1 MERLQMSYINNIIN
15 LNRAH
20 FFKWTHKSNKFIMK
34 HSFLHTSSTTFS
46 SEIGRIIMLA
56 IFVMLTGSPIF
67 GQARRG
73 TIKKTQTTTVTKPSP
88 NLVNDFNKKIKN
100 HYFFNNKSNNNE
112 WDIVFTPANTEGK
125 GGGNIVIPI
134 SKHGLSFSY
143 NITANGSIYIK
154 IDNVKMKEEKITW
167 QTNPDGVILE
177 DMFFQLQSDSLKYDE
192 LVNWNPNEEP
202 EIVPTTNDNE
212 VKDIDRVDEKPS
224 FPGGENAMKSFL
236 KSNVKYPAMAL
247 ENGVQGRVLVQMII
261 EKDGS
266 ISDVKV
272 DRGVDLSLDKEA
284 IRVVKAMPKWN
295 PGKLKGIAVRVKNEV
310 PVVFAL

>member
-1 MERLQMSYINNIIN
+1 
-15 LNRAH
+15 
-20 FFKWTHKSNKFIMK
+20 MK
-34 HSFLHTSSTTFS
+34 HSFLQTLSITFS
-46 SEIGRIIMLA
+46 SKIGKSIILA
-56 IFVMLTGSPIF
+56 IFVMLTGSPTF

-73 TIKKTQTTTVTKPSP
+73 TTQKAHTTTVTKPSP
-88 NLVNDFNKKIKN
+88 NLVNDFNKKFKN

-112 WDIVFTPANTEGK
+112 WDIVFKPANTEGK

-134 SKHGLSFSY
+134 SKLGLSFSY

-177 DMFFQLQSDSLKYDE
+177 DLFFQLQSDSLKYYE
-192 LVNWNPNEEP
+192 LVNWNPNEES

-224 FPGGENAMKSFL
+224 FPGGESAMKSYL
-236 KSNVKYPAMAL
+236 NSNVNYPVVAQ
-247 ENGVQGRVLVQMII
+247 ENGVQGRVIVESII

-266 ISDVKV
+266 MSDVKV
-272 DRGVDLSLDKEA
+272 IRSVDPSLDREA
-284 IRVVKAMPKWN
+284 LRVVKAMPKWT
-295 PGKLKGIAVRVKNEV
+295 PAKLKGIPVRTKCTT
-310 PVVFAL
+310 PVVFRLQ

>member
-1 MERLQMSYINNIIN
+1 
-15 LNRAH
+15 
-20 FFKWTHKSNKFIMK
+20 MK
-34 HSFLHTSSTTFS
+34 HSFLQSLSTTFS
-46 SEIGRIIMLA
+46 SKIGKSIILA
-56 IFVMLTGSPIF
+56 IFVMLTGSPTF

-73 TIKKTQTTTVTKPSP
+73 TTQKANTTTVTKPSP

-100 HYFFNNKSNNNE
+100 HYFFNNKSNKNE
-112 WDIVFTPANTEGK
+112 WDIVFKPANTEGK

-134 SKHGLSFSY
+134 SKLGLSFSY

-177 DMFFQLQSDSLKYDE
+177 DLFFQLQSDSLKYDE
-192 LVNWNPNEEP
+192 LVNWNPNEES

-224 FPGGENAMKSFL
+224 FPGGESAMKSYL
-236 KSNVKYPAMAL
+236 NSNVNYPVVAQ
-247 ENGVQGRVLVQMII
+247 ENGVQGRVIVESII

-266 ISDVKV
+266 MSDVKV
-272 DRGVDLSLDKEA
+272 IRSVDPSLDREA
-284 IRVVKAMPKWN
+284 LRVVKAMPKWT
-295 PGKLKGIAVRVKNEV
+295 PAKLKGIPVRTKCTT
-310 PVVFAL
+310 PVVFRLQ

>member
-1 MERLQMSYINNIIN
+1 MSYINNII
-15 LNRAH
+15 
-20 FFKWTHKSNKFIMK
+20 KWTHKSITFIMK
-34 HSFLHTSSTTFS
+34 HSFLQTLSTTFS
-46 SEIGRIIMLA
+46 SKIGKSIILA
-56 IFVMLTGSPIF
+56 IFVMLTGSQTF

-73 TIKKTQTTTVTKPSP
+73 TTQKAHTTTVTKPSP

-112 WDIVFTPANTEGK
+112 WDIVFKPANTEGK

-134 SKHGLSFSY
+134 SKLGLSFSY

-177 DMFFQLQSDSLKYDE
+177 DLFFQLQSDSLKYDE

-202 EIVPTTNDNE
+202 DYNE
-212 VKDIDRVDEKPS
+212 VNEFDRVDEKPT
-224 FPGGENAMKSFL
+224 FPGGESAMKSFL
-236 KSNVKYPAMAL
+236 RSNIKYPIVAQ
-247 ENGVQGRVLVQMII
+247 EDGVQGCVFVQFII

-266 ISDVKV
+266 ISDVKISRS
-272 DRGVDLSLDKEA
+272 DAPSLNGEA
-284 IRVVKAMPKWN
+284 MRVIKAMPKWN
-295 PGKLKGIAVRVKNEV
+295 PGKLNGIPVRVKNEV
-310 PVVFAL
+310 PVVFRL

>member
-1 MERLQMSYINNIIN
+1 
-15 LNRAH
+15 
-20 FFKWTHKSNKFIMK
+20 MK
-34 HSFLHTSSTTFS
+34 HSFLQTLNTTFS
-46 SEIGRIIMLA
+46 SKIGKSIILA
-56 IFVMLTGSPIF
+56 IFVMLTGSPTF

-73 TIKKTQTTTVTKPSP
+73 TTQKAHTTTVTKPSP

-100 HYFFNNKSNNNE
+100 HYFFNNKSNKNE
-112 WDIVFTPANTEGK
+112 WDIVFKPANTEGK

-134 SKHGLSFSY
+134 SKLGLSFSY

-177 DMFFQLQSDSLKYDE
+177 DLFFQLQSDSLKYDE
-192 LVNWNPNEEP
+192 LVNWNPNEES

-224 FPGGENAMKSFL
+224 FPGGESAMKSYL
-236 KSNVKYPAMAL
+236 NSNVNYPVVAQ
-247 ENGVQGRVLVQMII
+247 ENGVQGRVIVESII

-266 ISDVKV
+266 MSDVKV
-272 DRGVDLSLDKEA
+272 IRSVDPSLDKEA
-284 IRVVKAMPKWN
+284 LRVVKAMPKWT
-295 PGKLKGIAVRVKNEV
+295 PAKLKGIPVRTKCTT
-310 PVVFAL
+310 PVVFRLQ

>member
-1 MERLQMSYINNIIN
+1 
-15 LNRAH
+15 
-20 FFKWTHKSNKFIMK
+20 MK
-34 HSFLHTSSTTFS
+34 HSFLQTLSTTFS
-46 SEIGRIIMLA
+46 SKIGKSIILA
-56 IFVMLTGSPIF
+56 IFVMLTGSPTF

-73 TIKKTQTTTVTKPSP
+73 TTQKANTTTVTKPSP

-112 WDIVFTPANTEGK
+112 WDIVFKPANTEGK

-134 SKHGLSFSY
+134 SKLGLSFSY

-177 DMFFQLQSDSLKYDE
+177 DLFFQLQSDSLKYDE
-192 LVNWNPNEEP
+192 LVNWNPNEES
-202 EIVPTTNDNE
+202 VYNE
-212 VKDIDRVDEKPS
+212 VNEIDKVDEKPS
-224 FPGGENAMKSFL
+224 FPGGESAMKSYL
-236 KSNVKYPAMAL
+236 NSTLKYPIDAQ
-247 ENGVQGRVLVQMII
+247 ENGVQGRVIVQFII

-266 ISDVKV
+266 ISDVKISESV
-272 DRGVDLSLDKEA
+272 NPSFDREA
-284 IRVVKAMPKWN
+284 LRVVKAMPKWN
-295 PGKLKGIAVRVKNEV
+295 PGKLQGIPARVKNEV

>member
-1 MERLQMSYINNIIN
+1 MSYINNII
-15 LNRAH
+15 
-20 FFKWTHKSNKFIMK
+20 KWTHKSITFIMK
-34 HSFLHTSSTTFS
+34 HSFLQTLSTTFS
-46 SEIGRIIMLA
+46 SKIGKSIILA
-56 IFVMLTGSPIF
+56 IFVMLTGSPTF

-73 TIKKTQTTTVTKPSP
+73 TTQKANTTTVTKPSP

-100 HYFFNNKSNNNE
+100 NYFFNNKSNNNE
-112 WDIVFTPANTEGK
+112 WDIVFKPANTEGK

-134 SKHGLSFSY
+134 SKLGLSFSY

-177 DMFFQLQSDSLKYDE
+177 DLFFQLQSDSLKYDE

-224 FPGGENAMKSFL
+224 FPGGESAMKSYL
-236 KSNVKYPAMAL
+236 NSNVKYPDVAQ
-247 ENGVQGRVLVQMII
+247 ENGVQGRVIVESII

-266 ISDVKV
+266 MSDVKV
-272 DRGVDLSLDKEA
+272 IRSVDPSLDREA
-284 IRVVKAMPKWN
+284 LRVVKAMPKWT
-295 PGKLKGIAVRVKNEV
+295 PAKLKGIPVRTKCTT
-310 PVVFAL
+310 PVVFRLQ

>member
-1 MERLQMSYINNIIN
+1 
-15 LNRAH
+15 
-20 FFKWTHKSNKFIMK
+20 MK
-34 HSFLHTSSTTFS
+34 HSFLQTLSTTFS
-46 SEIGRIIMLA
+46 SKIGKSIILA
-56 IFVMLTGSPIF
+56 IFVMLTGSPTF

-73 TIKKTQTTTVTKPSP
+73 TTQKAHTTTVTKPSP

-112 WDIVFTPANTEGK
+112 WDIVFKPANTEGK

-177 DMFFQLQSDSLKYDE
+177 DLFFQLQSDSLKYDE

-202 EIVPTTNDNE
+202 EIVPTTNDNTI
-212 VKDIDRVDEKPS
+212 KNIDSVDEKPS
-224 FPGGENAMKSFL
+224 FPGGESAMKSYL
-236 KSNVKYPAMAL
+236 NSNVKYPAAAQ
-247 ENGVQGRVLVQMII
+247 ENGVQGRVIVQFII

-272 DRGVDLSLDKEA
+272 ASAGDPSLEREA
-284 IRVVKAMPKWN
+284 MRVVKAMPKWN

>member
-1 MERLQMSYINNIIN
+1 MSYINNII
-15 LNRAH
+15 
-20 FFKWTHKSNKFIMK
+20 KWTHKRITFIMK
-34 HSFLHTSSTTFS
+34 HSFLQSLSTTFS
-46 SEIGRIIMLA
+46 SKIGKSIILA
-56 IFVMLTGSPIF
+56 IFVMLTGSPTF

-73 TIKKTQTTTVTKPSP
+73 TTQKANTTTVTKPSP

-100 HYFFNNKSNNNE
+100 HYFFNNKSNKNE
-112 WDIVFTPANTEGK
+112 WDIVFKPANTEGK

-134 SKHGLSFSY
+134 SKLGLSFSY

-177 DMFFQLQSDSLKYDE
+177 DLFFQLQSDSLKYDE
-192 LVNWNPNEEP
+192 LVNWNPNEES

-224 FPGGENAMKSFL
+224 FPGGESAMKSYL
-236 KSNVKYPAMAL
+236 NSNVNYPVVAQ
-247 ENGVQGRVLVQMII
+247 ENGVQGRVIVESII

-266 ISDVKV
+266 MSDVKV
-272 DRGVDLSLDKEA
+272 IRSVDPSLDREA
-284 IRVVKAMPKWN
+284 LRVVKAMPKWT
-295 PGKLKGIAVRVKNEV
+295 PAKLKGIPVRTKCTT
-310 PVVFAL
+310 PVVFRLQ

>member
-1 MERLQMSYINNIIN
+1 MERLQMSYINNIN
-15 LNRAH
+15 KR
-20 FFKWTHKSNKFIMK
+20 THKSITFIMK
-34 HSFLHTSSTTFS
+34 HSFLQSLSTTFS
-46 SEIGRIIMLA
+46 SKIGKSIILA
-56 IFVMLTGSPIF
+56 IFVMLTGSQTF

-73 TIKKTQTTTVTKPSP
+73 TTQKAHTTTVTKPSP

-112 WDIVFTPANTEGK
+112 WDIVFKPANTEGK

-134 SKHGLSFSY
+134 SKLGLSFSY

-177 DMFFQLQSDSLKYDE
+177 DLFFQLQSDSLKYDE

-202 EIVPTTNDNE
+202 DYNE
-212 VKDIDRVDEKPS
+212 VNEFDRVDEKPT
-224 FPGGENAMKSFL
+224 FPGGESAMKSFL
-236 KSNVKYPAMAL
+236 RSNIKYPIVAQ
-247 ENGVQGRVLVQMII
+247 ENGEQGCVFVQFII

-266 ISDVKV
+266 ISDVKISRS
-272 DRGVDLSLDKEA
+272 DAPSLDEEA
-284 IRVVKAMPKWN
+284 MRVIKAMPKWN
-295 PGKLKGIAVRVKNEV
+295 PGKLNGIPVRVKNEV
-310 PVVFAL
+310 PVVFRL

>member
-1 MERLQMSYINNIIN
+1 MSYINNII
-15 LNRAH
+15 
-20 FFKWTHKSNKFIMK
+20 KWTHKSITFIMK
-34 HSFLHTSSTTFS
+34 HSFLQTLSTTFS
-46 SEIGRIIMLA
+46 SKIGKSIILA
-56 IFVMLTGSPIF
+56 IFVMLTGSPTF

-73 TIKKTQTTTVTKPSP
+73 TTQKANTTTVTKPSP

-112 WDIVFTPANTEGK
+112 WDIVFKPANTEGK

-134 SKHGLSFSY
+134 SKLGLSFSY

-177 DMFFQLQSDSLKYDE
+177 DLFFQLQSDSLKYDE
-192 LVNWNPNEEP
+192 LVNWNPNEES

-224 FPGGENAMKSFL
+224 FPGGESAMKSYL
-236 KSNVKYPAMAL
+236 SSTVKYPIVAQ
-247 ENGVQGRVLVQMII
+247 ENGVQGRVIVESII

-266 ISDVKV
+266 MSDVKV
-272 DRGVDLSLDKEA
+272 IRSVDPSLDREA
-284 IRVVKAMPKWN
+284 LRVVKAMPKWT
-295 PGKLKGIAVRVKNEV
+295 PAKLKGIPVRTKCTT
-310 PVVFAL
+310 PVVFRLQ